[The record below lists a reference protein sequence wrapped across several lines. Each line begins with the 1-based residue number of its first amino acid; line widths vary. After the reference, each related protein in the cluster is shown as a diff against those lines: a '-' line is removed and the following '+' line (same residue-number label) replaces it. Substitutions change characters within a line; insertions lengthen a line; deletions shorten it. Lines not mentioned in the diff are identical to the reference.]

1 MQVNPRRRRI
11 PRLPDEEA
19 QRAIL
24 ALVLGSDPM
33 ARTVPELAREIGDRK
48 RVERAVGHLAE
59 SGLVDV
65 QGGKARTLRPSVAA
79 RRCHRLDAW

>member
-1 MQVNPRRRRI
+1 MQVNPKRRRV
-11 PRLPDEEA
+11 RLPDEEA

-33 ARTVPELAREIGDRK
+33 ARTVPELAREIGDRE
-48 RVERAVGHLAE
+48 RVERAVGNLAE
-59 SGLVDV
+59 SGLLDV
-65 QGGKARTLRPSVAA
+65 QGGEARTLRPSTAA